1 VDGASGLA
9 VPCFGRTL
17 EIWTL
22 NIYRPYKDRARK
34 CTNTTSTQTHTRK
47 TKDSFQGQGWGG
59 KVGGYKVI
67 C

>member
-34 CTNTTSTQTHTRK
+34 CTNTTSTQTHTQEH
-47 TKDSFQGQGWGG
+47 TCHHLHYSVQTNLP
-59 KVGGYKVI
+59 I
-67 C
+67 